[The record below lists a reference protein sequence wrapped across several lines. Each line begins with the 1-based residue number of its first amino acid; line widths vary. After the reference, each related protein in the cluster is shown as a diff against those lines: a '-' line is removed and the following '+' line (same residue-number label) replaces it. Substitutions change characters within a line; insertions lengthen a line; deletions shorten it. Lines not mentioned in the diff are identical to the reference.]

1 MLLELTLSLDIYA
14 FPKSTENIKFKQYN
28 GNCYHQFKYLSN
40 FSGTPNK
47 SVLYFTQFK
56 LEISLN
62 FLLNS
67 INLLVNSDVSKH
79 GMLTISDEYVKMPL
93 YLSFC

>member
-28 GNCYHQFKYLSN
+28 CSYCHQFKYLSN

-47 SVLYFTQFK
+47 FVFYFTQFK